1 MHKSCGKEKEMF
13 RDTEKETYFLPQLVF
28 IMKFTDWGK
37 VHYSKGKKMYE
48 QLFPRKEL
56 NTPPLQLTPNS

>member
-28 IMKFTDWGK
+28 ITKFTDWGK
-37 VHYSKGKKMYE
+37 VHYSKGKK
-48 QLFPRKEL
+48 
-56 NTPPLQLTPNS
+56 NV